1 MIIEDVAKLLLVLG
15 AASKALAT
23 IVTQPLIVAKV
34 GLQSRPPKDREGKSF
49 KSFVEV
55 MRYIVENEGPT
66 ALFKGI
72 GPQILKGVL
81 VQGLLM
87 MIKER

>member
-1 MIIEDVAKLLLVLG
+1 
-15 AASKALAT
+15 
-23 IVTQPLIVAKV
+23 
-34 GLQSRPPKDREGKSF
+34 
-49 KSFVEV
+49 

-87 MIKER
+87 MIKERYVIYACFLATHAYQNFRNTKGGITFCPSLRLLAPISDRQAAKGG